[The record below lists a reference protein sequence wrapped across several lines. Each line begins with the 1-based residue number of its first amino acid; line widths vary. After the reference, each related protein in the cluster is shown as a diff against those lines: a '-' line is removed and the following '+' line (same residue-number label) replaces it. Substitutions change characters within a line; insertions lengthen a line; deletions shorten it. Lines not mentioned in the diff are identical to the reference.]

1 MALKYT
7 LLSHV
12 TANNVAAKISQ
23 TDSYE
28 SADAATRARY
38 DNYLAGNIF
47 GAILQRDESTH
58 KLAAKIRQTDSYE
71 SADAASVASYDIN
84 LAGNIFGAILQRDE
98 STHYGLDQV
107 IEKHA
112 NLDEDLGNHDVMCS
126 HRPT

>member
-1 MALKYT
+1 MALKCT

-12 TANNVAAKISQ
+12 PANNFAAKISQ

-28 SADAATRARY
+28 SADATT
-38 DNYLAGNIF
+38 G
-47 GAILQRDESTH
+47 
-58 KLAAKIRQTDSYE
+58 
-71 SADAASVASYDIN
+71 ASYDNN
-84 LAGNIFGAILQRDE
+84 LAGNIFGAILQRYE

-126 HRPT
+126 RRQRIRE